1 MENKKINLIW
11 LCHIIDKNNL
21 SALATFISGVVLNFL
36 LIMMGNMS
44 FSPEITFSVF
54 VIAVLILIGII
65 ITAKHYH
72 NLAIKNC
79 FNRVLEETFS
89 QIGNSQ
95 VGFAVRSA
103 DTIGSC
109 ERHKYH
115 CCVINLTQSNFYKY
129 ALNKLEME
137 TEDLSKYNLISA
149 KNFDEKEK
157 EYFKNH
163 PDGEIWVISNAL
175 ETEIEIE
182 DERGEHIP
190 DLSLRQSMEVVKN
203 NIVNG
208 GKYIQFVSLGV
219 HGEDDQEFLRRR
231 QKYWEARS
239 DLQTDDKRK
248 TEMPVIRIDSDFTEV
263 GMTRE
268 IFSDP
273 DWAFMVK
280 LTSTII
286 FIDET
291 KHLREGY
298 FCFRPED
305 SSNSE
310 EYERRTVL
318 FEMPSYCMLDS
329 IIKDLKKI
337 KDEYFKKL

>member
-1 MENKKINLIW
+1 MKNKKTNSAIINKRSYLTLFIGS
-11 LCHIIDKNNL
+11 LAL
-21 SALATFISGVVLNFL
+21 SFFLVVF
-36 LIMMGNMS
+36 GNIP
-44 FSPEITFSVF
+44 FPLEITLPVF
-54 VIAVLILIGII
+54 VIAILVLIGII
-65 ITAKHYH
+65 ISAKHYH
-72 NLAIKNC
+72 NLAIENC
-79 FNRVLEETFS
+79 FNRVLEETFT
-89 QIGNSQ
+89 QIGDSQ
-95 VGFAVRSA
+95 FGHAVRSA
-103 DTIGSC
+103 DTFGLC

-115 CCVINLTQSNFYKY
+115 CCAINLKQSEFYKY
-129 ALNKLEME
+129 ALNKIAMSS
-137 TEDLSKYNLISA
+137 EDLSEYNLISA
-149 KNFDEKEK
+149 EDFDEKEK
-157 EYFKNH
+157 KYFENH
-163 PDGEIWVISNAL
+163 PHGEIWVISNAL

-203 NIVNG
+203 NIANK
-208 GKYIQFVSLGV
+208 GKYVQFVSLGV
-219 HGEDDQEFLRRR
+219 RGEEDNEFLRRR
-231 QKYWEARS
+231 QKYWEAKS
-239 DLQTDDKRK
+239 DLQTDNERMKQ
-248 TEMPVIRIDSDFTEV
+248 MPVIRIDSDFTEV
-263 GMTRE
+263 GLTRE

-305 SSNSE
+305 SNNAE

-337 KDEYFKKL
+337 KDEYFKNL